1 MEEKRSKEILERLRE
16 LPTGNIADA
25 MATEGLPVANAAA
38 ELRPLSKIGSTTA
51 GYAVTVRQM
60 QRAADTE
67 GKGLAKHSEV
77 IDEVAGEDELLVID
91 CGGRTDVSTG
101 GSLLAKRAVRRGIVG
116 YLVNGALRD
125 IREIAE
131 LGLPVYFKGANPL
144 KSAPQLQTVSINGPV
159 EIGGVQI
166 RSGDIVVMD
175 DTGVLVIPPEFAET
189 VVSRAEYIHK
199 KEQLFEQ
206 LLDEGKSFAEAR
218 KLSSERFPG

>member
-1 MEEKRSKEILERLRE
+1 M
-16 LPTGNIADA
+16 
-25 MATEGLPVANAAA
+25 
-38 ELRPLSKIGSTTA
+38 
-51 GYAVTVRQM
+51 
-60 QRAADTE
+60 
-67 GKGLAKHSEV
+67 
-77 IDEVAGEDELLVID
+77 
-91 CGGRTDVSTG
+91 
-101 GSLLAKRAVRRGIVG
+101 AKRAVRRGIVG